1 MKFFGRT
8 AEYPICDHKRNEEIL
23 EELKVESVDKKLRRY
38 KSNCLRHVTR
48 MNNNNNN
55 RMPKIMLIYR
65 SNGRR
70 QLGRPLKR
78 LLDEAET
85 GLSRPNS

>member
-1 MKFFGRT
+1 
-8 AEYPICDHKRNEEIL
+8 
-23 EELKVESVDKKLRRY
+23 
-38 KSNCLRHVTR
+38 

-55 RMPKIMLIYR
+55 NNNNNRVPKIMLIYR

-70 QLGRPLKR
+70 QLERLSKR
-78 LLDEAET
+78 LLDEVET